1 MDGAYCSSSHVCL
14 SALFGWCMF
23 CLLVAKHWL
32 LSRCLDLYSIL
43 WMAHGTQEPLVWHWW
58 PFFFLSSS
66 IFVPSLINLQD
77 DMRNMYD
84 KVTNRYSSKINR
96 RPITLVSL
104 ILKQTYEEQLKLKK
118 GEIIKKES
126 LYIKGNLFSNKILFC
141 FDDNV
146 IFWLGSDLL
155 TLKDFFHNTDSRSN
169 LFKEMEDDTNQVRSE
184 FNLKMF
190 ANQFCKIK
198 HISRTVHQIK
208 PKIYREILDTWNY
221 IVVNF
226 HIK

>member
-1 MDGAYCSSSHVCL
+1 MMHV
-14 SALFGWCMF
+14 LFIGGQTLTFIVVFRSLQHSLEGTWD
-23 CLLVAKHWL
+23 
-32 LSRCLDLYSIL
+32 SRTFGLTL
-43 WMAHGTQEPLVWHWW
+43 MT
-58 PFFFLSSS
+58 FFFLSSS

-77 DMRNMYD
+77 DMRNIYD

-146 IFWLGSDLL
+146 IF
-155 TLKDFFHNTDSRSN
+155 
-169 LFKEMEDDTNQVRSE
+169 
-184 FNLKMF
+184 
-190 ANQFCKIK
+190 
-198 HISRTVHQIK
+198 
-208 PKIYREILDTWNY
+208 
-221 IVVNF
+221 
-226 HIK
+226 

>member
-32 LSRCLDLYSIL
+32 LSWCLDLYSIL

-155 TLKDFFHNTDSRSN
+155 TLKDFFYNTDSRSN

-184 FNLKMF
+184 FDLKMF

-198 HISRTVHQIK
+198 HISRIIHQIK
-208 PKIYREILDTWNY
+208 PKIYRKILDTWNY